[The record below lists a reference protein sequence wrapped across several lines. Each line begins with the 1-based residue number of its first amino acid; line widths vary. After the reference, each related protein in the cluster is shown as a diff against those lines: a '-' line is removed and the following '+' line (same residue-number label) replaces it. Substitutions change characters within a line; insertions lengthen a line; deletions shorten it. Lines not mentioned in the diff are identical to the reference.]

1 MSASPE
7 KDSAGWQPGEVS
19 KANTTR
25 GKYNSRSTKTEA
37 QIERL
42 LEMLRTNP
50 RHTHELRKAGI
61 SHPAGRVKDL
71 IGRGYCI
78 DSCRINTVDSDG
90 FIHVRVALYELISEP
105 MGGAA

>member
-1 MSASPE
+1 MNARPE
-7 KDSAGWQPGEVS
+7 KDGSWRQPGEVS

-25 GKYNSRSTKTEA
+25 EKHNSRSTKTEA

-71 IGRGYCI
+71 IGRGYCV
-78 DSCRINTVDSDG
+78 DSCRTRTVDSDG